1 MNNSDGSQSRRLTS
15 LRSRIP
21 MDSNT
26 SYEPTAVPHPGET
39 VQEYL
44 DFYGWSQRDLARRTG
59 LTPKT
64 ISEICNGKGPIT
76 PTTALAF
83 EKAFQRPAHFWLN
96 LQRQYDEVE
105 ARRRGRDKGPGRQGW
120 DGWSLVKKRAQ
131 IKLST
136 T

>member
-44 DFYGWSQRDLARRTG
+44 DFYGWSQRDLARRTA

-76 PTTALAF
+76 PMTALAWIF
-83 EKAFQRPAHFWLN
+83 AANSQLTFCGG
-96 LQRQYDEVE
+96 
-105 ARRRGRDKGPGRQGW
+105 RG
-120 DGWSLVKKRAQ
+120 A
-131 IKLST
+131 
-136 T
+136 